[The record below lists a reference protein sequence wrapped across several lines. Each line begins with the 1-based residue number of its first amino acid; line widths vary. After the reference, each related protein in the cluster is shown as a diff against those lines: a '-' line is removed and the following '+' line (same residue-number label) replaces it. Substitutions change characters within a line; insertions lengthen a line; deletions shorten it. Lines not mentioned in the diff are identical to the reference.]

1 MPELPEVE
9 TIIRRLK
16 KGDNETPSV
25 IGQTIQSIE
34 VNWNRIVAQPGPEEF
49 KEVLVGKTIIDA
61 KRRGKFLQFPLD
73 EGHLFTH
80 LRMSG
85 DMRMEKRINSERKSI
100 PQDKHDRVIINFE
113 ADYRMVFNNIRKF
126 GRMWFVKDPEK
137 VTGNLGPEPLSNKF
151 SSSRLYEILHAHS
164 RQLKPL
170 LMDQK
175 FIAGLGNLYTNEILY
190 YAKIHPLRQSDAL
203 SEAETL
209 QLHKAIQFVLQRG
222 IDKMGSSIDWIYKGG
237 QFQEDF
243 SVYGKK
249 GEPCPRCKTPI
260 KKIEVGQRASY
271 FCPNCQKIKPRRLS
285 SDRPDK

>member
-16 KGDNETPSV
+16 QGNCETPSV
-25 IGQTIQSIE
+25 VGQ
-34 VNWNRIVAQPGPEEF
+34 RIHSVEITWDKIIARPNPEEF
-49 KEVLVGKTIIDA
+49 KQKLVGRRIEDA
-61 KRRGKFLQFPLD
+61 KRRGKFLHFPLD
-73 EGHLFTH
+73 QGHLLAH

-85 DMRMEKRINSERKSI
+85 DMRMEKRMNSEGNQI
-100 PQDKHDRVIINFE
+100 PHNKHDRVIINFE
-113 ADYRMVFNNIRKF
+113 GDYRMVFNNIRKF
-126 GRMWFVKDPEK
+126 GRMWFVLDPEEI
-137 VTGNLGPEPLSNKF
+137 TGNLGPEPLSSEFTVKL
-151 SSSRLYEILHAHS
+151 LYEKLKAHS
-164 RQLKPL
+164 RQIKPL
-170 LMDQK
+170 LMDQE

-190 YAKIHPLRQSDAL
+190 HAKIHPLRQSNTL
-203 SEAETL
+203 SETETI
-209 QLHKAIQFVLQRG
+209 QLHKSIQFVLQRG

-271 FCPNCQKIKPRRLS
+271 FCPNCQKI
-285 SDRPDK
+285 DG